1 MSSWN
6 RARIKYQYSPDSD
19 TSHRS
24 IDSVTMNIFGKSE
37 SAVLSQLRKS
47 YPTRT
52 DFVILELDWDEQDEI
67 NDFKVLQDCNI
78 GQHR

>member
-24 IDSVTMNIFGKSE
+24 IDSVTMIIYGKSE
-37 SAVLSQLRKS
+37 SAVLAQLRKS
-47 YPTRT
+47 YPNRT
-52 DFVILELDWDEQDEI
+52 DFVILELDWDE
-67 NDFKVLQDCNI
+67 
-78 GQHR
+78 

>member
-24 IDSVTMNIFGKSE
+24 IDSVTMNIYGKSE

-67 NDFKVLQDCNI
+67 NDFKVLQDGNI
-78 GQHR
+78 GQQR

>member
-24 IDSVTMNIFGKSE
+24 IDSVTLNIYGKSE
-37 SAVLSQLRKS
+37 SAVLAQLRKS
-47 YPTRT
+47 YPKRT